1 LHSSITPGDRQPKEG
16 SICQQIKIVL
26 ALALALVLGA
36 VAPAVASARLDL
48 NPVPTT
54 STPSSRPAVLIVR
67 VSGAGGFDWG
77 DAGIGAA
84 ATLGLS
90 MLVIGGGVAITARRN
105 RTPHTSSPAGR
116 HNPHEDGTR
125 DLSRG
130 PDTKSTLL

>member
-1 LHSSITPGDRQPKEG
+1 LHSSITPGDRQPKED

-26 ALALALVLGA
+26 ALALTLALGA
-36 VAPAVASARLDL
+36 VAPAAASARLDL
-48 NPVPTT
+48 NPEPTT
-54 STPSSRPAVLIVR
+54 STPSPRPAVQIVR

-105 RTPHTSSPAGR
+105 RTPRTPSPASR
-116 HNPHEDGTR
+116 HKPHEDGTR
-125 DLSRG
+125 DPSR